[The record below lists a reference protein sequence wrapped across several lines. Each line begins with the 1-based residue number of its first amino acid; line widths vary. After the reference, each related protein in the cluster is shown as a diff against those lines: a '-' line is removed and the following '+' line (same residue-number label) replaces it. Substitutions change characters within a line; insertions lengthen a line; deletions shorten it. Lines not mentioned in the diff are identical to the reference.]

1 MHLSSCCGQSEPS
14 NFGSNPEGRWKWS
27 TWSGLER
34 NPIRTGQSISYGPYG
49 MDHIK
54 SLFYSHLE
62 HGEDVQVRRVV
73 CGFLV
78 YAKQIFFWWDLYWSN
93 DILILLTPF
102 PWKFYFFIYCI
113 MIEFSGGV
121 DYWIKCF
128 CCYNEGFI
136 GHVIG
141 SEWNYLKWN

>member
-1 MHLSSCCGQSEPS
+1 MRLSSCCGQSEPS
-14 NFGSNPEGRWKWS
+14 NFGPNLEGRWNWS
-27 TWSGLER
+27 TRSGLER
-34 NPIRTGQSISYGPYG
+34 NPIRNGRSMWYGSYLVTLLQTFGTCQG
-49 MDHIK
+49 RHRSK
-54 SLFYSHLE
+54 SGSWILGL
-62 HGEDVQVRRVV
+62 RKTN
-73 CGFLV
+73 L
-78 YAKQIFFWWDLYWSN
+78 FWWDLYWSN